1 MPLAGGENRGGHG
14 RPDFGA
20 LARQWRGPGGE
31 KLEEGGIDLGVC
43 SARVRTAGG
52 SGSTSSGGR
61 RRACAAAAAL
71 RRLRV
76 GGFEPM
82 RFNLGW
88 ESSWATQIRQWRA
101 RVAAPRGAQSSGRNG
116 GTAELWAVLWR
127 GGEVGVVLVSF
138 GRRRRG
144 WWGCQFGP
152 SRDGGGVPQEQG
164 RRRPWRAVRF
174 ALSDAEEGSALG
186 NGELKRGN
194 RSWRRERVRTA

>member
-1 MPLAGGENRGGHG
+1 ME
-14 RPDFGA
+14 
-20 LARQWRGPGGE
+20 E
-31 KLEEGGIDLGVC
+31 LEEFGIDLGV
-43 SARVRTAGG
+43 ALVRLGVACGGG
-52 SGSTSSGGR
+52 SACSSSR

-116 GTAELWAVLWR
+116 GAAELWAALWR
-127 GGEVGVVLVSF
+127 GGEVGVMLVSF

-144 WWGCQFGP
+144 WWGANLGRVGTEEGFCG
-152 SRDGGGVPQEQG
+152 SRGGGDHGG
-164 RRRPWRAVRF
+164 RR
-174 ALSDAEEGSALG
+174 GSL
-186 NGELKRGN
+186 
-194 RSWRRERVRTA
+194 

>member
-1 MPLAGGENRGGHG
+1 MPPKSFNSLHPGHWPDWETGEGDKGGAAAVSR
-14 RPDFGA
+14 
-20 LARQWRGPGGE
+20 RGPGAE
-31 KLEEGGIDLGVC
+31 KQEGVVGYLWVN
-43 SARVRTAGG
+43 SARARTTRGG
-52 SGSTSSGGR
+52 SSMSSGGR

-88 ESSWATQIRQWRA
+88 ESSWATQIRQWIA
-101 RVAAPRGAQSSGRNG
+101 RVAAPRGAQSLGRNG
-116 GTAELWAVLWR
+116 GAPELWAALWR

-152 SRDGGGVPQEQG
+152 SRDGGGVP
-164 RRRPWRAVRF
+164 
-174 ALSDAEEGSALG
+174 
-186 NGELKRGN
+186 
-194 RSWRRERVRTA
+194 RE